1 MPDRGRNGI
10 NVLPVS
16 TYQAQITQLNNRMQ
30 PTYHMVETTQGVI
43 PYEVTYVER
52 EYTIDD

>member
-52 EYTIDD
+52 EYTVDD